1 MMEIFNS
8 ASVEIASAMIFAWF
22 LMVAC
27 LGGDPEL
34 ASQRV
39 TAPRK

>member
-1 MMEIFNS
+1 MMEILNR

-34 ASQRV
+34 AQQRV
-39 TAPRK
+39 SALRK